1 MSLLRKIDQLLVS
14 EKNLNE
20 SRISATAKRTLI
32 GLVKN
37 PNKGTVNVDGMKVM
51 TKPSG
56 NGIIFTLPADDFEI
70 SMALTDIADT
80 LGYSFDTKTS
90 KQHMTFEVRPK

>member
-1 MSLLRKIDQLLVS
+1 MSLLKRISRLLVN
-14 EKNLNE
+14 EQFVNE
-20 SRISATAKRTLI
+20 SKISPIAKRTLI

-37 PNKGTVNVDGMKVM
+37 PNKGTVNVDGMKVT

-80 LGYSFDTKTS
+80 LGYDFNTKTS
-90 KQHMTFEVRPK
+90 KQHMTFEVKPK